1 MKILNIYACSF
12 YGSSLWDIF
21 SADCDRIYSSLNVAI
36 RICFNVDRC
45 THRYFIEELS
55 GSLHPKVMLCSRFI
69 GFQESL
75 SYSDKFPVKFLA
87 RLCQTDQRTVFGR
100 TLRRISLECSSP
112 LGQLPSKIL
121 VNKVMKFSQVP
132 EPETWILG
140 LLINLL
146 DIRCSRAVLPGFTS
160 TEVEDMIKYVCVD

>member
-1 MKILNIYACSF
+1 MNKREA
-12 YGSSLWDIF
+12 SLWDIF
-21 SADCDRIYSSLNVAI
+21 YADCDRIYSSLNVAI

-75 SYSDKFPVKFLA
+75 SKTDKFPVKFLA
-87 RLCQTDQRTVFGR
+87 SLCQTDQRTVLGR

-112 LGQLPSKIL
+112 LGQLPSKTL
-121 VNKVMKFSQVP
+121 VKKVMKFSQVP
-132 EPETWILG
+132 EAESWRLG
-140 LLINLL
+140 LLNNLL

-160 TEVEDMIKYVCVD
+160 TEVEELIKYVCVG